1 MSPSLPLG
9 STSIKA
15 TMIAVRSSEQ
25 RRALGDFVRAQRERT
40 APESLGL
47 PPGSR
52 RRTPGLR
59 REELAQLCGLS
70 TTWFT
75 WIEQGRDVSVSPS
88 ALARL
93 ASSLRLG
100 RAERAYLFDIAG
112 KRDPDQAADDA
123 NASIAPAVLACVET
137 IRSPAYILDRTWTAR
152 SWNAKARHLFAGW
165 LDAPGEHRYN
175 LLRFIFLTP
184 SARTLICDWEPR
196 ARRVAAEFRAALQ
209 RPFQRSHTARAHRG
223 TARRQ
228 PRIRTVLGTA
238 RRPGARRRRTH
249 VQPFARRL
257 CPLRAGDVRPRQPVR
272 CEIDAAGRAGKN
284 SARRH
289 RLVAAVVVEAALRLA
304 AEPAGLDV
312 FHQQRARAVFRVGQ
326 AFV

>member
-1 MSPSLPLG
+1 
-9 STSIKA
+9 
-15 TMIAVRSSEQ
+15 MIAVRSSEQ

-93 ASSLRLG
+93 ASSLRLD

-123 NASIAPAVLACVET
+123 NALIAPAVLACVET

-196 ARRVAAEFRAALQ
+196 ARRVAAEFRAAC
-209 RPFQRSHTARAHRG
+209 SAHFNDPTLHALIAELREG
-223 TARRQ
+223 SREFAQ
-228 PRIRTVLGTA
+228 FWEQHGVLG
-238 RRPGARRRRTH
+238 REGGERTFNH
-249 VQPFARRL
+249 SRDGFVRYEQVTFDLASQS
-257 CPLRAGDVRPRQPVR
+257 DV
-272 CEIDAAGRAGKN
+272 KLTL
-284 SARRH
+284 
-289 RLVAAVVVEAALRLA
+289 LVAPEKI
-304 AEPAGLDV
+304 
-312 FHQQRARAVFRVGQ
+312 QRVGTGLSPP
-326 AFV
+326 

>member
-1 MSPSLPLG
+1 MV
-9 STSIKA
+9 
-15 TMIAVRSSEQ
+15 AVRSSEQ

-123 NASIAPAVLACVET
+123 DASIAPAVLACVET

-184 SARTLICDWEPR
+184 SARTLICDWEAR
-196 ARRVAAEFRAALQ
+196 ARRVAAEFRAAC
-209 RPFQRSHTARAHRG
+209 SAHFNDPTLHALIAELREG
-223 TARRQ
+223 SREFAQ
-228 PRIRTVLGTA
+228 FWEQHGVLG
-238 RRPGARRRRTH
+238 REGGERTFNH
-249 VQPFARRL
+249 PRDGFVRYEQVTFDLASQS
-257 CPLRAGDVRPRQPVR
+257 DV
-272 CEIDAAGRAGKN
+272 KLTL
-284 SARRH
+284 
-289 RLVAAVVVEAALRLA
+289 LVVPEKI
-304 AEPAGLDV
+304 
-312 FHQQRARAVFRVGQ
+312 QRVGTGLSPR
-326 AFV
+326 

>member
-1 MSPSLPLG
+1 MG
-9 STSIKA
+9 
-15 TMIAVRSSEQ
+15 AVRSSEQ

-93 ASSLRLG
+93 ASSLRLD

-137 IRSPAYILDRTWTAR
+137 IRSPA
-152 SWNAKARHLFAGW
+152 
-165 LDAPGEHRYN
+165 
-175 LLRFIFLTP
+175 
-184 SARTLICDWEPR
+184 
-196 ARRVAAEFRAALQ
+196 
-209 RPFQRSHTARAHRG
+209 
-223 TARRQ
+223 
-228 PRIRTVLGTA
+228 
-238 RRPGARRRRTH
+238 
-249 VQPFARRL
+249 
-257 CPLRAGDVRPRQPVR
+257 
-272 CEIDAAGRAGKN
+272 
-284 SARRH
+284 
-289 RLVAAVVVEAALRLA
+289 
-304 AEPAGLDV
+304 
-312 FHQQRARAVFRVGQ
+312 
-326 AFV
+326 

>member
-1 MSPSLPLG
+1 
-9 STSIKA
+9 
-15 TMIAVRSSEQ
+15 MIAVRSSEQ

-93 ASSLRLG
+93 AGSLRLG

-112 KRDPDQAADDA
+112 KRDPDVAADDA
-123 NASIAPAVLACVET
+123 NALIAPAVLACVET

-184 SARTLICDWEPR
+184 SARTLICDWEAR
-196 ARRVAAEFRAALQ
+196 ARRVAAEFRAAY
-209 RPFQRSHTARAHRG
+209 SAHFNDPILHALIAELREG
-223 TARRQ
+223 SREFAQ
-228 PRIRTVLGTA
+228 FWEQHGVLG
-238 RRPGARRRRTH
+238 REGGERTFNH
-249 VQPFARRL
+249 PRDGFVRYEQVTFDLASQS
-257 CPLRAGDVRPRQPVR
+257 DV
-272 CEIDAAGRAGKN
+272 KLTL
-284 SARRH
+284 
-289 RLVAAVVVEAALRLA
+289 LVAPEKI
-304 AEPAGLDV
+304 
-312 FHQQRARAVFRVGQ
+312 QRVGTGLSPR
-326 AFV
+326 